1 MGYWRGNIFSLF
13 CRWGYCH
20 VTEQKSIQ
28 IVNLHICVCSDEFVK
43 EMKNKWQIFSVLSL
57 VVYACVCADSR
68 PALST
73 NICPEACHCRR
84 RLRVVSCIDRQLP
97 DIPANIPL
105 SVQVLYL
112 DKNHLTHLP
121 ADSFSGLTNLVVL
134 SLTENY
140 ITGIE
145 PGSFNGLKRLKRLS
159 LRHNTLTLVDERV
172 FQGLDGLTS
181 LDLSQNHL
189 ASIPDIALARNV
201 SKIILDSNAFS
212 SAHFPSGYRKLEKL
226 KTVVISNN
234 NIKHL
239 DHTDLLSLSS
249 NVTKLHMSMCS
260 LQRIAN
266 DIFSNFTALRSL
278 KLSYNPE
285 IEMKSIKALV
295 VSLSGSD
302 LTALDLS
309 GMLGCLPADL
319 FRPLSGVPLR
329 TLTLAHSWFEV
340 IRNGTFSSLSHL
352 FHLDLSHGKLRMA
365 DNGAFKGLRSVQ
377 SLKLD
382 HNDLWIVPS
391 PLPGSLTTLDLS
403 YNAMLTTIPKQTF
416 SGLYNL
422 INLTLSHCSLRFFTA
437 LSFDGLGSLLSLDLS
452 HNDIGSCYIG
462 VKVFKAVSQ
471 LETLHLDNNKM
482 TAIKHCLFAY
492 LPKLRNLYLSSNDCR
507 NVSVHLFDTSQQLEV
522 LHLEDNML
530 ANLVKSDTGGLLFG
544 KLTALRELHFENN
557 GLTWLPGR
565 MIRSLASLQEL
576 YLQENYIS
584 NWGDGF
590 FNDATSIRLVN
601 LTRNKV
607 CFINESSLSG
617 LLGKSTQL
625 YLSANPFS
633 CDCDLMW
640 FRDWLDNST
649 GISIPDI
656 DKCICR
662 YVCVCVCVCVCVFV
676 CVCACVRACVRACV
690 HACVR
695 VYLCV
700 CVCMRACAR
709 VCGL

>member
-1 MGYWRGNIFSLF
+1 M
-13 CRWGYCH
+13 
-20 VTEQKSIQ
+20 T
-28 IVNLHICVCSDEFVK
+28 
-43 EMKNKWQIFSVLSL
+43 NKWHIFSVLSL
-57 VVYACVCADSR
+57 VVYACECADSR
-68 PALST
+68 PALSP
-73 NICPEACHCRR
+73 NRCPEACHCRR
-84 RLRVVSCIDRQLP
+84 QLRVVSCIDRQLP
-97 DIPANIPL
+97 NIPVDIPL
-105 SVQVLYL
+105 SVQELYL

-140 ITGIE
+140 IAGID
-145 PGSFNGLKRLKRLS
+145 PGTFNGLKRLKLLS
-159 LRHNTLTLVDERV
+159 MRQNTLTLVDERV

-212 SAHFPSGYRKLEKL
+212 SAHFPSGYSKLEKL
-226 KTVVISNN
+226 KSIVISHNK
-234 NIKHL
+234 IKGL
-239 DHTDLLSLSS
+239 NHTDLLSLKSS
-249 NVTKLHMSMCS
+249 SVAKFYISRCS

-266 DIFSNFTALRSL
+266 DTFSNFTALRSL
-278 KLSYNPE
+278 KLSYNPD

-302 LTALDLS
+302 LMALDLS

-329 TLTLAHSWFEV
+329 TLTLAHSTFEV
-340 IRNGTFSSLSHL
+340 IPNGTFSSLSQL
-352 FHLDLSHGKLRMA
+352 FQLDLSHGKLRKA

-382 HNDLWIVPS
+382 HNDMRIFPS
-391 PLPGSLTTLDLS
+391 PLPVSLTTLDLS

-422 INLTLSHCSLRFFTA
+422 INLTLSHCSLRVFAA

-452 HNDIGSCYIG
+452 HNDIGSSNIG
-462 VKVFKAVSQ
+462 MKVFKAVPR
-471 LETLHLDNNKM
+471 LETLYLDNNKM
-482 TAIKHCLFAY
+482 TAIEYFLFAY
-492 LPKLRNLYLSSNDCR
+492 LPKLRNLYLSNNDCR
-507 NVSVHLFDTSQQLEV
+507 NLSVHLFDTSQQLEV

-530 ANLVKSDTGGLLFG
+530 ANLVKSDTGGLLFD
-544 KLTALRELHFENN
+544 KLTALRELHLENN
-557 GLTWLPGR
+557 GLTSLPGR
-565 MIRSLASLQEL
+565 MIRSLAALQEL

-607 CFINESSLSG
+607 SFINESSLSG

-662 YVCVCVCVCVCVFV
+662 YVCVCVFV
-676 CVCACVRACVRACV
+676 CVCVRACVRI
-690 HACVR
+690 
-695 VYLCV
+695 
-700 CVCMRACAR
+700 CAR
-709 VCGL
+709 VCACGRVRAFVACNICK